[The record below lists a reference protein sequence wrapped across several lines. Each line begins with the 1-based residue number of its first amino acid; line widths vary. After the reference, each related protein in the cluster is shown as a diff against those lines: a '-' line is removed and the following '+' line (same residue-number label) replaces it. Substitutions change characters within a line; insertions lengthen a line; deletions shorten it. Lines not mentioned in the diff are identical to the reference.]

1 MIQKHG
7 LTPDNAGLDIER
19 ERTYKLAEKLT
30 DRLDDLNKDLTD
42 VIEEINRAS
51 SLLSNTNGTDDPL
64 SRVVRVLNSHLSQ
77 LQKIDMDAALLQAKV
92 DDAQK
97 QTRTMGGGDWRIGS
111 DPTEEFYKSI
121 SRR

>member
-1 MIQKHG
+1 
-7 LTPDNAGLDIER
+7 
-19 ERTYKLAEKLT
+19 
-30 DRLDDLNKDLTD
+30 LTD

-51 SLLSNTNGTDDPL
+51 SLLSNTNGTDDPVGRALGGAAAANGVQL

-77 LQKIDMDAALLQAKV
+77 LQKIDIDAAQLQAKV

-111 DPTEEFYKSI
+111 DPTEEFYKSF